1 MSADSKVDGVGIGGL
16 NGKGDAVDFGFV
28 GLGSLKVL
36 SGTLIGI
43 GMKSP
48 RPDVVVTK
56 LVVSRLVVCGSVVV
70 RTVVVAI
77 IVVGGYVVGMTGV
90 VVMEIIVGLVED
102 INFVDTDVDVIF
114 VVESAAVRLVDFT
127 VVGFIVLYSKVVVRL
142 GIAFV

>member
-1 MSADSKVDGVGIGGL
+1 MSADIKVDGVGIGGL

-28 GLGSLKVL
+28 GFGSLKVL
-36 SGTLIGI
+36 SGTLMGI

-56 LVVSRLVVCGSVVV
+56 LVVSRLVVCVSVVV

-77 IVVGGYVVGMTGV
+77 LVVGRSVVGMTV
-90 VVMEIIVGLVED
+90 VVVLEFTVGLVVD
-102 INFVDTDVDVIF
+102 IDFVGKDVDVIF
-114 VVESAAVRLVDFT
+114 VDGFGAVRLVDVT
-127 VVGFIVLYSKVVVRL
+127 VIDVKVFNSKVDVRS

>member
-1 MSADSKVDGVGIGGL
+1 MSADSKVEGVGIGGL

-56 LVVSRLVVCGSVVV
+56 LVVSSFVVCGSVVV
-70 RTVVVAI
+70 GTVVVAI
-77 IVVGGYVVGMTGV
+77 LVVGRSVVGMTV
-90 VVMEIIVGLVED
+90 VVVLEFTVGLVVD
-102 INFVDTDVDVIF
+102 IDFVDKDVDVIF
-114 VVESAAVRLVDFT
+114 VDGFGAVRLVDVT
-127 VVGFIVLYSKVVVRL
+127 VVDFIVLYSKFVVRS

>member
-1 MSADSKVDGVGIGGL
+1 MSADSKVEGVGIGGL

-56 LVVSRLVVCGSVVV
+56 LVVSSFVVCGSVVV
-70 RTVVVAI
+70 GTVVVAI
-77 IVVGGYVVGMTGV
+77 LVVGRSVVGMTV
-90 VVMEIIVGLVED
+90 VVVLEIIVGPLDD
-102 INFVDTDVDVIF
+102 IDFVDKDV
-114 VVESAAVRLVDFT
+114 VVGLGAVRLVDIT
-127 VVGFIVLYSKVVVRL
+127 VVDFIVLYSNFVVRS
-142 GIAFV
+142 GISFV